1 MGIVFST
8 LKHAPD
14 PEDPAPED
22 SKDSTEYLLARAR
35 RFLLVKNEFHNASGA
50 AHRRHQPWR

>member
-8 LKHAPD
+8 LKHALD
-14 PEDPAPED
+14 PEEPAPDD
-22 SKDSTEYLLARAR
+22 SKDWTENLLAQAR
-35 RFLLVKNEFHNASGA
+35 RFLLVKNEFHKASGA